1 MLPSASPCP
10 LCLEKLISG
19 ELASVLVQRASCL
32 ESENIAGSAI
42 ILTHYFVRVRSYP
55 CQVGVKSAESAIFS
69 DSRQLALCTNTDASS
84 PLISFSK
91 QSGHGEAD
99 GSIRFCPEQL

>member
-55 CQVGVKSAESAIFS
+55 CQVGVKSA
-69 DSRQLALCTNTDASS
+69 DSVILTKKNIKTGIKFDFVF
-84 PLISFSK
+84 I
-91 QSGHGEAD
+91 HN
-99 GSIRFCPEQL
+99 IY

>member
-1 MLPSASPCP
+1 MEQCNGQCI
-10 LCLEKLISG
+10 CLEKLISG

-69 DSRQLALCTNTDASS
+69 DSRQLALIPHPPIDPPTHTHT
-84 PLISFSK
+84 P
-91 QSGHGEAD
+91 
-99 GSIRFCPEQL
+99 

>member
-1 MLPSASPCP
+1 MLPSASLCP

-32 ESENIAGSAI
+32 ESENIAGSVI

-55 CQVGVKSAESAIFS
+55 CQVGVKSAESAIIW
-69 DSRQLALCTNTDASS
+69 DSRQL
-84 PLISFSK
+84 FS
-91 QSGHGEAD
+91 AP
-99 GSIRFCPEQL
+99 ILMLARRL